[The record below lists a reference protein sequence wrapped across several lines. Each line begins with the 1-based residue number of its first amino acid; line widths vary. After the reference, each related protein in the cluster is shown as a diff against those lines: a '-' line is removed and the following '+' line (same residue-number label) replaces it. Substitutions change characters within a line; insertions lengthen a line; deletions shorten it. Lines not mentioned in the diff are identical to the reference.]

1 MKIEISDFGAQPDT
15 GADTSPAANL
25 AGQALAR
32 SGGGT
37 LRFAPGV
44 YHFQPK
50 EAFEQTCWVSNHD
63 SGVRRIGMPLIG
75 LDHLTIEAEGAV
87 FIFHGRMIPV
97 WLSDCRNVR
106 WTGGEIRWAEPMHF
120 EAEVTASDRTH
131 GEFSLIGPGEFV
143 VRERQGYLRGDGWE
157 DELHDLLFYDPT
169 SRRIVPGTEDH
180 FCNGYFG
187 GRLQFEDLGQGRF
200 RINRETPW
208 PAIPPVGSRMVL
220 QANVRDCPGMVID
233 RCTDVRI
240 DDLVIRHCIN
250 VGVLA
255 QNSADLTLQRVEIA
269 PDPSSDRLVSS
280 GNDATHFV
288 GCSGLV
294 ALHDCRFQG
303 MLDDATNVHGHY
315 ARIQEQPEP
324 NQVLVR
330 HMHGQQRGFQL
341 AAPGEQVAW
350 VDPATFAHRQILTVT
365 AFTRVDAEQALI
377 TFDAP
382 WDTGTPD
389 GLIEN
394 LSRNRA
400 RGMLVATRGS
410 VRITNNHIAAPG
422 AGIAIIP
429 DCNYWFESSPTR
441 NVLIEGNTFD
451 QCLSSPGW
459 GDAAIFV
466 QTELKAA
473 PPDGFLHGTIR
484 IEDNTFRIADP
495 RVVQAH
501 SVSELSISG
510 NRLEPVPGLADAMN
524 SRSQGPFN
532 IRDCGEVELS
542 DNALI

>member
-1 MKIEISDFGAQPDT
+1 MTFCSTIRPLGESCQGPKII
-15 GADTSPAANL
+15 
-25 AGQALAR
+25 
-32 SGGGT
+32 
-37 LRFAPGV
+37 FA
-44 YHFQPK
+44 
-50 EAFEQTCWVSNHD
+50 
-63 SGVRRIGMPLIG
+63 
-75 LDHLTIEAEGAV
+75 
-87 FIFHGRMIPV
+87 
-97 WLSDCRNVR
+97 
-106 WTGGEIRWAEPMHF
+106 
-120 EAEVTASDRTH
+120 TAT
-131 GEFSLIGPGEFV
+131 
-143 VRERQGYLRGDGWE
+143 
-157 DELHDLLFYDPT
+157 
-169 SRRIVPGTEDH
+169 
-180 FCNGYFG
+180 
-187 GRLQFEDLGQGRF
+187 
-200 RINRETPW
+200 
-208 PAIPPVGSRMVL
+208 
-220 QANVRDCPGMVID
+220 
-233 RCTDVRI
+233 
-240 DDLVIRHCIN
+240 
-250 VGVLA
+250 
-255 QNSADLTLQRVEIA
+255 SADACNSRISARV
-269 PDPSSDRLVSS
+269 VSS

-394 LSRNRA
+394 LSRQPDLTVSGCHFSGNRA

-422 AGIAIIP
+422 
-429 DCNYWFESSPTR
+429 
-441 NVLIEGNTFD
+441 
-451 QCLSSPGW
+451 
-459 GDAAIFV
+459 
-466 QTELKAA
+466 
-473 PPDGFLHGTIR
+473 
-484 IEDNTFRIADP
+484 
-495 RVVQAH
+495 VQAH